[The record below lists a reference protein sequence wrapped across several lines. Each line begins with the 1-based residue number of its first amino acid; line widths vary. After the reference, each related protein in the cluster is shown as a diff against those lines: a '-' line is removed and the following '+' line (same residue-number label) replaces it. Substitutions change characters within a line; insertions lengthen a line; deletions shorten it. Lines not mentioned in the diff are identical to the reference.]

1 MNEVDARMR
10 AVDERLPQRF
20 AASTYRPDAWTI
32 RLIGGGGMTRHAP
45 SVGSRGGIC
54 RMSVR
59 GMGIVGGFKP
69 RRPHSTM
76 RSSGSTQWVRSVS
89 DGLPSDMT
97 GVITT
102 LSGG

>member
-32 RLIGGGGMTRHAP
+32 RLIGGAAWLAP

-54 RMSVR
+54 RIPVR
-59 GMGIVGGFKP
+59 GMGIVGVFKP
-69 RRPHSTM
+69 RKPHSTM
-76 RSSGSTQWVRSVS
+76 RSNGRPSRSGVSLMVCRRIRRVR
-89 DGLPSDMT
+89 
-97 GVITT
+97 
-102 LSGG
+102 